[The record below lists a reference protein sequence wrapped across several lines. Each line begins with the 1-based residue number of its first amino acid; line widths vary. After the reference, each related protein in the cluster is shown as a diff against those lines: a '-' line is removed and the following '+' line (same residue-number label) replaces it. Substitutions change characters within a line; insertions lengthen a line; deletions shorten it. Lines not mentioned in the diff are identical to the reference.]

1 MLGSAIALSSRFYGG
16 VYTHAK
22 GSEDVAGINH
32 DHLQSAT
39 LLLDVRLVVA
49 VVCLRSDVSEASS
62 ALEWEGA
69 VGCVGLVCEEVISL
83 RGVPI
88 DSPVAL
94 VDTVQ
99 IDVWTTAATRVR
111 CSLAPML
118 KDGVDTSLS
127 KCRDAAV
134 LGEVVW
140 VAFVAVVV
148 VVG

>member
-22 GSEDVAGINH
+22 GSEDVAYKEKIMSAKSAGRRLPSFSPLTGINH

-69 VGCVGLVCEEVISL
+69 VGCVGLVCEEV
-83 RGVPI
+83 
-88 DSPVAL
+88 
-94 VDTVQ
+94 
-99 IDVWTTAATRVR
+99 
-111 CSLAPML
+111 
-118 KDGVDTSLS
+118 
-127 KCRDAAV
+127 
-134 LGEVVW
+134 
-140 VAFVAVVV
+140 
-148 VVG
+148 

>member
-1 MLGSAIALSSRFYGG
+1 MGRSRW
-16 VYTHAK
+16 
-22 GSEDVAGINH
+22 
-32 DHLQSAT
+32 
-39 LLLDVRLVVA
+39 
-49 VVCLRSDVSEASS
+49 LRRSG
-62 ALEWEGA
+62 LRG
-69 VGCVGLVCEEVISL
+69 GLVDASVSGPAKLINCNAEIGHEHTISL